1 MHGDHRL
8 RQPTLLADL
17 LDLKDID
24 QIIDFFLDSFQ
35 SYQRIQLIQ
44 QFVGG
49 LLRLALFRR
58 LFLSLDRRLYSRR
71 CLRS

>member
-24 QIIDFFLDSFQ
+24 QIIDFFLDPFQ

-44 QFVGG
+44 QLVGG

-71 CLRS
+71 WLRS